1 MVDGLSRR
9 RGAPMCGTPIRSSS
23 SWMPTSPTMYTFL
36 PVSLNFVCSRYAA
49 AANEDEASVVD
60 SVAGEGA
67 EWECRCRGVGG

>member
-49 AANEDEASVVD
+49 AAKDEEKISSGSTSRPRLVNLPL
-60 SVAGEGA
+60 
-67 EWECRCRGVGG
+67 